1 MPELFLLDAHEGL
14 ITSLEGFVRQH
25 PWVSL
30 SRDPLFL
37 HHARAASARR
47 VGIVSGGGSGHEPLH
62 GGFLGP
68 GMLDAAVPG
77 KVFASPHNRQVYEAS
92 RAAARDD
99 GVLHI
104 VKNYTGD
111 KINFGIA
118 AERLAADGIPVA
130 RVLVDDD
137 VATESD
143 ETATGRRGTAGAVVV
158 EKILGAAADRGD
170 GLASLAALGAE
181 VAART
186 RSVAVASSALTSP
199 HTGSRAFELLPDEL
213 EYGVGIHGERAAT
226 TIARPPLAALV
237 ARMLDDLLTSLP
249 EGDDPLLLLVNG
261 LGATTDLELC
271 TVYELASRDLEVRGH
286 LVATGLTGSLVVA
299 LDMSGFSL
307 TVTQAGRGLARPVER
322 PVPCTR
328 LERWTTMTGNPLE
341 RLDSTVTRL
350 REVVSAAE
358 PMLTALDEASG
369 DGDFGS
375 NLDEGFARTAAIVAA
390 SADRRPWL
398 ALEEVFLDEVGG
410 TSGPLLGLVFHSL
423 GTAAASEESYL
434 DALSVGL
441 CGGSASRP
449 ASRRGRARR
458 PYPGRRT
465 VPRRRRSLRDT
476 PRRRGDGSRRD

>member
-14 ITSLEGFVRQH
+14 IRSLEGFVRQH

-92 RAAARDD
+92 RAASRDD

-170 GLASLAALGAE
+170 GLATLAALGAE

-186 RSVAVASSALTSP
+186 RSIAVASSALTSP
-199 HTGSRAFELLPDEL
+199 HTGSRAFELLHDEL

-226 TIARPPLAALV
+226 TIARPQLEALV

-307 TVTQAGRGLARPVER
+307 TVTKLAEGWLDLWNAPSHAPAWRGGQR
-322 PVPCTR
+322 
-328 LERWTTMTGNPLE
+328 
-341 RLDSTVTRL
+341 
-350 REVVSAAE
+350 
-358 PMLTALDEASG
+358 
-369 DGDFGS
+369 
-375 NLDEGFARTAAIVAA
+375 
-390 SADRRPWL
+390 
-398 ALEEVFLDEVGG
+398 
-410 TSGPLLGLVFHSL
+410 
-423 GTAAASEESYL
+423 
-434 DALSVGL
+434 
-441 CGGSASRP
+441 
-449 ASRRGRARR
+449 
-458 PYPGRRT
+458 
-465 VPRRRRSLRDT
+465 
-476 PRRRGDGSRRD
+476 